1 MNNLDEHQAQVIS
14 LSAAADER
22 LVRDLLDGRP
32 SAHKALIERLF
43 PFVDA
48 LVWRNLG
55 ADDEHEDVV
64 NDVLVNLLANT
75 GGLRS
80 AAALEGW
87 ARVIT
92 LNCVRSLLRKRR
104 VRRLFRA
111 QPAPAER
118 FGFVPDLSA
127 RLMLTAVFR
136 TLDSLATDERLAFS
150 LRYLEALPMQA
161 VAEALG
167 VSLATAK
174 RRLQAAESAVE
185 ALGQLPDLAR
195 ALPRQGDGAA
205 LAPTK
210 GARP

>member
-1 MNNLDEHQAQVIS
+1 VNNLDEPQAQVIS

-22 LVRDLLDGRP
+22 LVRDLHAGRA

-64 NDVLVNLLANT
+64 NDVLVDLLANA

-80 AAALEGW
+80 AAALTGW

-111 QPAPAER
+111 RTAVVER
-118 FGFVPDLSA
+118 FSFVPDPSA
-127 RLMLTAVFR
+127 RPMLAAIFR
-136 TLDSLATDERLAFS
+136 TLDGLGADERLAFS
-150 LRYLEALPMQA
+150 LRYLEALPLQSIA
-161 VAEALG
+161 DALG
-167 VSLATAK
+167 LSLATAK
-174 RRLQAAESAVE
+174 RRLHAAESAIE
-185 ALGQLPDLAR
+185 ALGELPDLQR
-195 ALPRQGDGAA
+195 ALPREGAG
-205 LAPTK
+205 P
-210 GARP
+210 